1 MRALEG
7 RLAVV
12 SDEVGLATPEPD
24 VPHRGLHVVDFESP
38 GVRSEMVAKPHTRR
52 GGAQSQPI
60 GISWAKRGP
69 LEFVGQVDITSGLK
83 WETNRFVVRPTQ
95 GLDRVLKTRLG
106 TLGKLHSQVAGIDR
120 QASLLGL

>member
-1 MRALEG
+1 M
-7 RLAVV
+7 

-24 VPHRGLHVVDFESP
+24 VRHRGLNIVDIESP

-69 LEFVGQVDITSGLK
+69 LEFVGQVDRTSGLK
-83 WETNRFVVRPTQ
+83 GETNSFVMGPPQ
-95 GLDRVLKTRLG
+95 ELDRGSKTGQG
-106 TLGKLHSQVAGIDR
+106 TLGKLHSQVADIDR